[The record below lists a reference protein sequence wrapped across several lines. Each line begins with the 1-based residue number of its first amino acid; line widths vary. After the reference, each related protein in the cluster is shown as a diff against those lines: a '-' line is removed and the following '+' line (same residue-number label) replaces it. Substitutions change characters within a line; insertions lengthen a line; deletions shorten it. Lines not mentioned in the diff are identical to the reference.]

1 MNEELAKKKQERED
15 ESAFYRALFR
25 QVRAMFHCF
34 SLFFTAFHRFS
45 LFFTVSFCMF
55 HLFSLFFGSARTR

>member
-34 SLFFTAFHRFS
+34 SLLFIVFRCFS
-45 LFFTVSFCMF
+45 L
-55 HLFSLFFGSARTR
+55 